1 MFILIQFSK
10 NDMFYTYGT
19 SWQNHKVDVR
29 GTSNW
34 DVGQLALRYDS
45 IQLVEAPN
53 RVVYLTV
60 VVVGPLR
67 GKIV

>member
-10 NDMFYTYGT
+10 NDMFQIYGT
-19 SWQNHKVDVR
+19 SWRKHKADVR

-34 DVGQLALRYDS
+34 DGGQLALRYDS

-67 GKIV
+67 GNIV